1 MKDLRVT
8 RCAVAFCLVALWA
21 SAAASAPPS
30 TPPTSGAVSP
40 APDASARPGA
50 PRRIQR
56 LVVAEFERDE
66 EVSPRTA
73 RIVVNNLVVELRK
86 LSGFSVI
93 GMDEVRTLMKA
104 EANRQ
109 LAGCGEEG
117 SCLSELAD
125 ALGADVIVAG
135 RIGVIDGATTLSLR
149 RIDSARAT
157 VVGTF
162 EERLVARRG
171 EEMLAAVGPAVE
183 KCFPEVPL
191 RPGMTRG
198 VAPEQL
204 RVLNPPPLPPIATLG
219 VGVAA
224 VGVGVGAGLAAVLS
238 VQALADA
245 DALLATGSGGQP
257 VSGTALAHLEDN
269 ARVFGTGAVVAASVA
284 GGLVVIV
291 GVMAL
296 FTDWTGAAA
305 EAP

>member
-1 MKDLRVT
+1 M
-8 RCAVAFCLVALWA
+8 
-21 SAAASAPPS
+21 
-30 TPPTSGAVSP
+30 
-40 APDASARPGA
+40 
-50 PRRIQR
+50 
-56 LVVAEFERDE
+56 VAEFERDE

-191 RPGMTRG
+191 REGEERG

-204 RVLNPPPLPPIATLG
+204 RVLNPPPIHPFLTLG
-219 VGVAA
+219 VGSATVAT
-224 VGVGVGAGLAAVLS
+224 GLAGGLLAVLS
-238 VQALADA
+238 GQALADA

-257 VSGTALAHLEDN
+257 VSGTALAQLEDN
-269 ARVFGTGAVVAASVA
+269 ARALSTGAIVAASIA
-284 GGLVVIV
+284 GTALVGV

-296 FTDWTGAAA
+296 FTDWTGAGA